1 MNLHNLKFWSRKGVI
16 LEQKKEPAL
25 SRDLQQFFSS
35 QPTSAT
41 AEALKE
47 GETVTLERLIRLSE
61 EANIIDEQDGK
72 PLAKI
77 LRKWLTKPC
86 NRIVADAIDDEPYV
100 SSQTNPMMKRSAD
113 AAYGLRLLQ
122 TALQPKSAEFAV
134 YKEMYYLKNTQ
145 TMLHCQLLH
154 PISDDLSQLMN
165 QLMHHSR
172 IDCEQLIR

>member
-77 LRKWLTKPC
+77 LR
-86 NRIVADAIDDEPYV
+86 
-100 SSQTNPMMKRSAD
+100 
-113 AAYGLRLLQ
+113 
-122 TALQPKSAEFAV
+122 
-134 YKEMYYLKNTQ
+134 
-145 TMLHCQLLH
+145 
-154 PISDDLSQLMN
+154 
-165 QLMHHSR
+165 
-172 IDCEQLIR
+172 